1 MQVNTSR
8 RQSGKLSHTDFVLQA
23 SQQVYECDNSGFKR
37 PSMEMIETRKQSV
50 FEGPVCSKDY
60 HVAPISSQY
69 CIASE
74 LYFFSKH

>member
-1 MQVNTSR
+1 
-8 RQSGKLSHTDFVLQA
+8 
-23 SQQVYECDNSGFKR
+23 
-37 PSMEMIETRKQSV
+37 MEMIETRKHSV